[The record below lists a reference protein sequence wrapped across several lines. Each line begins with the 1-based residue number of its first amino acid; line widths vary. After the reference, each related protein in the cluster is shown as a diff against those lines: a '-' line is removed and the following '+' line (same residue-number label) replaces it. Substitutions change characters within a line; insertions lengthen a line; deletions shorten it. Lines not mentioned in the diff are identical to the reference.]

1 VTGGGRSGG
10 VEMIFLF
17 DNFERHEQRC
27 TRGHSASATIASIEA
42 ALCADPNID
51 SSAIT
56 PRMLGP
62 VVILEGFV
70 AEKADRQKAVAI
82 AAEIVG
88 PDKVRDRMLYR
99 DAVR

>member
-1 VTGGGRSGG
+1 
-10 VEMIFLF
+10 
-17 DNFERHEQRC
+17 
-27 TRGHSASATIASIEA
+27 
-42 ALCADPNID
+42 
-51 SSAIT
+51 
-56 PRMLGP
+56 MLGP

-88 PDKVRDRMLYR
+88 HDKVRDRMLYR